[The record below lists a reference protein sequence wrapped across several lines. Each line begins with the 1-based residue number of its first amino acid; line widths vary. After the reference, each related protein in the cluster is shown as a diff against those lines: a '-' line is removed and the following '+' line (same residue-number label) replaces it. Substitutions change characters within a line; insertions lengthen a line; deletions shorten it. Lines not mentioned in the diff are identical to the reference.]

1 MREEIEVVVNNKVHD
16 VKAILETLS
25 NVYEDKAKKT
35 AISQIEKLMAIL
47 KSKKKSIF
55 IEKDKNS
62 LNFKNFQLLNHI
74 AKMEASEKNKPEE
87 SPNGNT
93 NEVAAK

>member
-1 MREEIEVVVNNKVHD
+1 
-16 VKAILETLS
+16 
-25 NVYEDKAKKT
+25 
-35 AISQIEKLMAIL
+35 MAIL

-74 AKMEASEKNKPEE
+74 AKMEASEKNRPEE
-87 SPNGNT
+87 SSYANT
-93 NEVAAK
+93 NEAAIK